1 MHILLVKQEDKTGV
15 VCIGYL
21 DLRYFGFAV
30 GMIFSML
37 IEYVLC
43 GMHYYYVFNSWI

>member
-21 DLRYFGFAV
+21 DLRYFGLQWEW
-30 GMIFSML
+30 FS
-37 IEYVLC
+37 LC
-43 GMHYYYVFNSWI
+43 L